1 MTKSSAVG
9 TALFEGVRQRSGH
22 YGSPS
27 QLRAAGAAG
36 LLVVVLLAFTRGATA
51 ALAALGAL
59 AAAPVLIFVCRVALA
74 RPEWTLFAIVLEE
87 TLPYVSLHPAQ
98 AQTADPRW
106 IIRYPLLILIALP
119 LIPRAFRSRLLVQ
132 KSFRLFLVYYAWCAI
147 TVSYSLLPLV
157 SAGRLIPNVLL
168 FVCLAGV
175 ASTVEERNDVRRL
188 FERFYLGCVIL
199 VGLTVLGAVLLP
211 HDVSWA
217 RDTTGLER
225 FQGLFGDPNA
235 IGQLMMVTV
244 AVGTYLWR
252 GVGKRV
258 RLAIA
263 VTSIIS
269 ILLAALADSRSAFV
283 AIAIGEAAYLTW
295 KYGAK
300 GIAASVLVLAIA
312 VGGYGSLGSTGREYV
327 TRHLTTLTGRTEAW
341 HFETQMLWQRPILG
355 YGYDIE
361 GEIFR
366 NRYFTNWDAFWDRG
380 PNVPL
385 HNGYLSIAIGIGLPA
400 LVFWVFLFCS
410 PWRRLFRRER
420 DAWDLKPLF
429 FLVCLP
435 ALARGFDESWL
446 DGVRYPIGVL
456 VTLCWVLAARSGMM
470 GQGAGSATE
479 PVVAPRGRRLAR
491 ALFGVLVGAMLLV
504 GPANLYAA
512 TYYVD
517 ATSGSDANSG
527 LSPAAAWR
535 TVAKVNAT
543 RFEAGDSLL
552 FRRDRVWREMLR
564 PLNGGSE
571 RRPVTFGAYG
581 KGSRP
586 VFNGSDLVQGWQRL
600 PGGIFVA
607 PFKNH
612 AANVFASGL
621 PPWGLRRSTCS
632 KTKQSWGM
640 PFGREET
647 VQLGPES
654 WCQKSGKLFVR
665 LSRDGDPRHE
675 RMEAAVR
682 VAGFYVNVADSRDSY
697 IVVENLAVEKTAGYG
712 IYFHSYRGRTGLRGV
727 VIRNNRV
734 TQTGTGPVDYGNY
747 YNAIMILQEPELHI
761 APVISGN
768 QISYSGGH
776 GNAINSQGADGAII
790 ENNEVSHWNH
800 NGIDIKNSRNVAVTG
815 NYAHD
820 EKRGG
825 AGFYCEYSRGIV
837 WQHNRVVGVAN
848 GFQVSVGCSATLRS
862 DEIDDAGVG
871 VVIEPRAEAANMAGL
886 RIRRSPFAATTD
898 GRARLEEED
907 NDWGPAPRF
916 RFGKSFVGL
925 TQWVN
930 LIRSGPA
937 GDGA

>member
-1 MTKSSAVG
+1 MTKDNAVG
-9 TALFEGVRQRSGH
+9 TALFEGVRQRSAE
-22 YGSPS
+22 YGSS
-27 QLRAAGAAG
+27 LHLRAAGAVG
-36 LLVVVLLAFTRGATA
+36 LLIVVLFAFTRGATV

-59 AAAPVLIFVCRVALA
+59 AAAPLLIFLCRVALA
-74 RPEWTLFAIVLEE
+74 KPEWTLLAIVLEE
-87 TLPYVSLHPAQ
+87 TLPYISLVPVQ
-98 AQTADPRW
+98 AQQAEPRW

-119 LIPRAFRSRLLVQ
+119 LIPRALRSRLLVQ
-132 KSFRLFLVYYAWCAI
+132 KSFRLFFVYYAWCAV

-168 FVCLAGV
+168 FICLTGV
-175 ASTVEERNDVRRL
+175 ASTVEGRNDVRRL

-199 VGLTVLGAVLLP
+199 VGLTILGAVLLP
-211 HDVSWA
+211 HDVSWS

-235 IGQLMMVTV
+235 IGQLMMVTL

-252 GVGKRV
+252 TSSKKVRV
-258 RLAIA
+258 AIG
-263 VTSIIS
+263 VTSICA
-269 ILLAALADSRSAFV
+269 LLLGAFADSRSAFV
-283 AIAIGEAAYLTW
+283 AIGIGEAAYLAW
-295 KYGAK
+295 EHGAK
-300 GIAASVLVLAIA
+300 GIAASVLVLAMA
-312 VGGYGSLGSTGREYV
+312 VGAYGSLGSTGREYV

-341 HFETQMLWQRPILG
+341 KFETRMLWQHPIRG

-366 NRYFTNWDAFWDRG
+366 NRYFGNWDAFWDRG

-400 LVFWVFLFCS
+400 LVFWFFLFCA
-410 PWRRLFRRER
+410 PWYRLLKRGP
-420 DAWDLKPLF
+420 DPWNLKPLF
-429 FLVCLP
+429 FLVCVP

-456 VTLCWVLAARSGMM
+456 VTLCWVLAARADLR
-470 GQGAGSATE
+470 GQGLVSATK
-479 PVVAPRGRRLAR
+479 PAVTHRGRRLAR
-491 ALFGVLVGAMLLV
+491 ALFVVFASGMLLA
-504 GPANLYAA
+504 GSASSYAA

-517 ATSGSDANSG
+517 AMSGSDANSG
-527 LSPAAAWR
+527 LSPVAAWR
-535 TVAKVNAT
+535 TAAKVNAT
-543 RFEAGDSLL
+543 RFKAGDSVL
-552 FRRDRVWREMLR
+552 FRRGRVWREMLR

-571 RRPVTFGAYG
+571 GRPVTFGAYG
-581 KGSRP
+581 KGPRP
-586 VFNGSDLVQGWQRL
+586 VFNGSDIVTGWREL
-600 PGGIFVA
+600 SGGIFA
-607 PFKNH
+607 ASLKGH

-621 PPWGLRRSTCS
+621 PPWGLKRSACAKANYS
-632 KTKQSWGM
+632 SGM

-647 VQLGPES
+647 VELGPES
-654 WCQKSGKLFVR
+654 WCQKGGKLFVR

-697 IVVENLAVEKTAGYG
+697 IVVENLAVKKTAGYG
-712 IYFHSYRGRTGLRGV
+712 IYFHSYRGRAGLKGI

-761 APVISGN
+761 APIIAGN

-776 GNAINSQGADGAII
+776 GNAINSQGADGAMI
-790 ENNEVSHWNH
+790 EGNEVSHWNH
-800 NGIDIKNSRNVAVTG
+800 NGIDIKNSQNVAVTG

-837 WQHNRVVGVAN
+837 WRHNRVVGVAN
-848 GFQVSVGCSATLRS
+848 GFQVSVACSATLRG

-871 VVIEPRAEAANMAGL
+871 VVIEPRAEAAKMVGL

-898 GRARLEEED
+898 GRARVEGEA

-930 LIRSGPA
+930 LTRSGP
-937 GDGA
+937 GSGGV